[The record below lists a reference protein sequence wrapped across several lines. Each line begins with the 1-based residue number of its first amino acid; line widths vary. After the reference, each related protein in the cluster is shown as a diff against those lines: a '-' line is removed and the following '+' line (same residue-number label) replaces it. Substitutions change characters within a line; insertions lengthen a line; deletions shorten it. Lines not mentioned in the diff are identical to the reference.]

1 MRPEFEQIIRRLN
14 WIRGRMQ
21 EYIEDKGGSVAD
33 YDDTFLGYTN
43 AICSI
48 PDFSQ
53 IRNGCETFAG
63 NTVIEKIPEIL
74 ASWNFTSMYKFA
86 KDCTALKH
94 VDRLYTDHVT
104 TFVYAFYG
112 CTQLVDID
120 GLITSAATTLG
131 EAFHNC
137 SSLVAIHEPL
147 NVSSITSQM
156 DTTFT
161 GCANL
166 EYLRFSG
173 SLCADIWLSGAPKL
187 TVDSLLSVINSLA
200 DLNQMAVPTT
210 KKITFGARN
219 KAKLSAAQLALVTD
233 KGWILG

>member
-1 MRPEFEQIIRRLN
+1 MRPEFQQVINRLQ
-14 WIRGRMQ
+14 WIRNRMD
-21 EYIEDKGGSVAD
+21 EYILDKGGVTDNAESILD
-33 YDDTFLGYTN
+33 YVN

-53 IRNGCETFAG
+53 IRNGYETFAG
-63 NTVIEKIPEIL
+63 NEYLEYIPEVIG
-74 ASWNFTSMYKFA
+74 SGYFTSMYKFA
-86 KDCTALKH
+86 KDCTGLKH
-94 VDRLYTDHVT
+94 VDRLYTDNVT

-112 CTQLVDID
+112 CTQLQEID

-147 NVSSITSQM
+147 NVSSIVSQL

-200 DLNQMAVPTT
+200 DLNQLAVPTT

-233 KGWILG
+233 KGWTIG